1 MKFLIAL
8 LVSLSLLAPAYAAV
22 EKKTAPTTAPTAAPT
37 AAPKKAKPVKIHK
50 KVEGTKVPVKK

>member
-1 MKFLIAL
+1 MKFLAAFI
-8 LVSLSLLAPAYAAV
+8 VSLSLLAPVYAAV
-22 EKKTAPTTAPTAAPT
+22 EKKAAPVA

>member
-1 MKFLIAL
+1 MKFLAAFI
-8 LVSLSLLAPAYAAV
+8 VSLSLLAPAYAAV
-22 EKKTAPTTAPTAAPT
+22 EKKAAPAAAPAAPA

>member
-1 MKFLIAL
+1 MKFLIAFI
-8 LVSLSLLAPAYAAV
+8 VSLSLLAPAYAAV
-22 EKKTAPTTAPTAAPT
+22 EKKTAPTAAPT

>member
-1 MKFLIAL
+1 MKVLAAFT
-8 LVSLSLLAPAYAAV
+8 VSLSLLAPAYAAV
-22 EKKTAPTTAPTAAPT
+22 EKKAAPAA

>member
-1 MKFLIAL
+1 MKILATL

-22 EKKTAPTTAPTAAPT
+22 EKKAAPAAAAPAA
-37 AAPKKAKPVKIHK
+37 AAPKKAKPAKIHK